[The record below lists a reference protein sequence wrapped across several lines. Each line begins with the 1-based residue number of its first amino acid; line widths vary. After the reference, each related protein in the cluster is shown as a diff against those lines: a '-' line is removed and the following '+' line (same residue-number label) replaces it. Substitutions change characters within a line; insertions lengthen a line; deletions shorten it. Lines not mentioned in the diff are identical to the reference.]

1 MKDKGILD
9 KSLATKIEWKD
20 GCNPTIKKM
29 KKKKKGKKVN
39 VEVKQDSFFNF
50 FTDIDPE
57 NTESKV
63 KPEGGDD
70 DEENDEE
77 NDELDKLQEEL
88 DLGEQFKDDLV
99 PLALEYYL
107 GVIDISDNEEEEYGE
122 EGAPKKDGDD
132 SDEEGSKKKKSKKG
146 KKGGMPVGPDGKEC
160 KPQ

>member
-29 KKKKKGKKVN
+29 KKKSKGKKVN
-39 VEVKQDSFFNF
+39 VEVKTDSFFNF

-57 NTESKV
+57 NTETKE
-63 KPEGGDD
+63 KPEGDD

-122 EGAPKKDGDD
+122 EGAPKKDGGD
-132 SDEEGSKKKKSKKG
+132 SDEDGSKKKKKKG
-146 KKGGMPVGPDGKEC
+146 KKGGMQVGPDGKEC